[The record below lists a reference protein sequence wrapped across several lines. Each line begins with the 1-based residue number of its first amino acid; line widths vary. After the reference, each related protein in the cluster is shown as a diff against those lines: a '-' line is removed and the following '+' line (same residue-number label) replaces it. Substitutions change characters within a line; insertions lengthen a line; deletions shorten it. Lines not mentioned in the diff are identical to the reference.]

1 MAKTKKLGR
10 PSKYLKKYDEM
21 LLKHMS
27 QGFSY
32 ESFAGSI
39 GVCRDTL
46 YEWESKHPNFSDTKK
61 RAIDACLFHWEQMGM
76 QILRGKGSPPVWIFS
91 MKARFGWSD
100 QPAPEKIDRDP
111 IQIELVERV
120 SKGK

>member
-61 RAIDACLFHWEQMGM
+61 RAIDACLFPCPCPGVSLSGH
-76 QILRGKGSPPVWIFS
+76 ITTTLPFKGAEYSGFH
-91 MKARFGWSD
+91 F
-100 QPAPEKIDRDP
+100 PAPIGD
-111 IQIELVERV
+111 VV
-120 SKGK
+120 AA